1 MKQQRKRIVKR
12 LIMEELE
19 QRAMLADTPSPI
31 TSGSMDDVY
40 ASLEGF
46 GPEVPLPTAAAYVP
60 QFGAIS
66 FGPADPNLPTDYAPA
81 AVTGVGQ
88 MTITTGANTPGISSF
103 ASPTAGPSRAG
114 GTGNAKLGHSEA
126 ELAQAVDEAIRSF
139 SEETGDQALLAPTEG
154 DEPSAERTSKSREAS
169 PAKSTTDPPPESRR
183 PGSR

>member
-19 QRAMLADTPSPI
+19 ERAMLADTPSPI
-31 TSGSMDDVY
+31 TSGSMNDIY
-40 ASLEGF
+40 ASLEGV

-66 FGPADPNLPTDYAPA
+66 FGPADPNLPADYAPG

-103 ASPTAGPSRAG
+103 AYPTAGPSRAG
-114 GTGNAKLGHSEA
+114 GTGNAMLGHSEA

-139 SEETGDQALLAPTEG
+139 SEELQGSNDSGSADA
-154 DEPSAERTSKSREAS
+154 DESGQ
-169 PAKSTTDPPPESRR
+169 PAKSKSPPESKSVDGQSAEPRR
-183 PGSR
+183 QSQR